1 MKSSGSTTSA
11 ARAAGSP
18 AARPATSASPTA
30 SRLGRPPR
38 SGAAPTDW
46 SRIGL
51 AEIGALAIYGFGSLA
66 ISQLLWLVGVE
77 RLGLGVAS
85 MHINAAPFYV
95 MIFAVMAGGPWN
107 WAQATGAAIVILGVL
122 IAQGRFRA

>member
-1 MKSSGSTTSA
+1 MGTVPGIAPGTVP
-11 ARAAGSP
+11 GI
-18 AARPATSASPTA
+18 T
-30 SRLGRPPR
+30 LG
-38 SGAAPTDW
+38 
-46 SRIGL
+46 IG
-51 AEIGALAIYGFGSLA
+51 I
-66 ISQLLWLVGVE
+66 
-77 RLGLGVAS
+77 AS